1 FVAEL
6 DFDFRQTFKRD
17 VVIDMYCYRRYGHN
31 EADDPVSTQPL
42 LYAEIGSHP
51 NVAQLFRKELLNNGT
66 VTEDE
71 IKALESEMATRYGK
85 ALDDVQKA
93 ERDKTL
99 DSFSESTAV
108 FQPKFSFD

>member
-17 VVIDMYCYRRYGHN
+17 VVIDMFCYRRYGHN

-42 LYAEIGSHP
+42 LYAEISTHP
-51 NVAQLFRKELLNNGT
+51 KVSERFRTELLPKGM
-66 VTEDE
+66 VTQEE
-71 IKALESEMATRYGK
+71 VRALESEMATRYTK
-85 ALDDVQKA
+85 ALDDVKKA

-99 DSFSESTAV
+99 DSFS
-108 FQPKFSFD
+108 